1 MFWHDLGLE
10 LRHKVL
16 TPELFA
22 VYLIKAIAIVVIVT
36 AGLLLYI
43 IAAKVIHRILRR
55 DGRVSHERRART
67 LVAVIRSLMGYGIF
81 FVVLVTCLR
90 VLGVDYTAILAGAG
104 VVGLAVGFGAQTLIR
119 DFISGFF
126 LLLED
131 LISVGDWITVGDTSG
146 LVESVG
152 LRITRLRAFDGTLHV
167 IPNGE
172 LTRFGNANR
181 KFMRAVVTVDL
192 SYEQDAAKG
201 MARAKEVIDAWS
213 KEHEDVILEPPAV
226 HGLLNLGES
235 GVRIRVAVKVKP
247 MQHWTAEQELR
258 LRLKQAFATDG
269 IEIPLPQRVVHVRDH
284 N

>member
-1 MFWHDLGLE
+1 MFWRDLGLE

-16 TPELFA
+16 TPEQFA
-22 VYLIKAIAIVVIVT
+22 VYLIKAVELVIIVT
-36 AGLLLYI
+36 AGILLYV

-131 LISVGDWITVGDTSG
+131 LISVGDWITVGDVSG
-146 LVESVG
+146 TVESVG

-181 KFMRAVVTVDL
+181 KFMRAVVKVDL

-213 KEHEDVILEPPAV
+213 KEHEDIILEPPVV
-226 HGLLNLGES
+226 HGLLDLGAS
-235 GVRIRVAVKVKP
+235 GVTIRISVKVKP
-247 MQHWTAEQELR
+247 LQHWTAEQDLR
-258 LRLKQAFATDG
+258 LRLQQAFAADG
-269 IEIPLPQRVVHVRDH
+269 IEIPLPQRVVHVRDR